1 METITNALQAALDGF
16 TGFAASFPLFG
27 VWYTTVIRFVLPVL
41 ALLILL
47 TAIRSLI
54 AVRHLPETWAYIS
67 LPNGERIPLTHW
79 ENIVGRAKTA
89 DVVISYP
96 SVSRTHAAINRNDR
110 GEWTLY
116 ELGSTGGT
124 LVNGRRVDGNAILED
139 GDVLS
144 FGGVESVFLPVP
156 VEEKSARNEIPC
168 GKCTSGSPVGVACA
182 ADTVSGAD
190 CASACAGG
198 RR

>member
-67 LPNGERIPLTHW
+67 LPTGNGFR
-79 ENIVGRAKTA
+79 
-89 DVVISYP
+89 
-96 SVSRTHAAINRNDR
+96 
-110 GEWTLY
+110 
-116 ELGSTGGT
+116 
-124 LVNGRRVDGNAILED
+124 
-139 GDVLS
+139 
-144 FGGVESVFLPVP
+144 
-156 VEEKSARNEIPC
+156 
-168 GKCTSGSPVGVACA
+168 
-182 ADTVSGAD
+182 
-190 CASACAGG
+190 
-198 RR
+198 